1 MGVGRICWRSHKHL
15 TWVSLGGTTHN
26 ETLPIAAM
34 RVQIVGPQ
42 ESIAET
48 QPQLHPALLRLS
60 AIISQYFMR
69 DRLLPFLLDKSGK
82 LSSVDLPKRG
92 NCYPFFGGTENSL
105 SHVVAA
111 QLIVELVSLIEMNTI
126 LILSLVILLFGF
138 DSSSRNESIRFQ
150 RRVD

>member
-1 MGVGRICWRSHKHL
+1 LNEVRRIWIAITDLKRTEQGQAVLRHL
-15 TWVSLGGTTHN
+15 
-26 ETLPIAAM
+26 
-34 RVQIVGPQ
+34 
-42 ESIAET
+42 
-48 QPQLHPALLRLS
+48 
-60 AIISQYFMR
+60 
-69 DRLLPFLLDKSGK
+69 KSR
-82 LSSVDLPKRG
+82 LPKRG